1 MREGLAFSPLAME
14 ELAHMFDKVERMYI
28 EAMDAFLKGD
38 KARAME
44 ITQIGPR
51 IDAVKEKYME
61 NHLERL
67 KRNICSP
74 KAGVL
79 FVDIL
84 RNLER
89 IADHSDNIAH
99 AAIFGF

>member
-1 MREGLAFSPLAME
+1 KG
-14 ELAHMFDKVERMYI
+14 DKGRALRVTGMGPRI
-28 EAMDAFLKGD
+28 EAM
-38 KARAME
+38 
-44 ITQIGPR
+44 
-51 IDAVKEKYME
+51 KEKYME

-67 KRNICSP
+67 RRNICSP
-74 KAGVL
+74 KAGIL
-79 FVDIL
+79 FVDLL